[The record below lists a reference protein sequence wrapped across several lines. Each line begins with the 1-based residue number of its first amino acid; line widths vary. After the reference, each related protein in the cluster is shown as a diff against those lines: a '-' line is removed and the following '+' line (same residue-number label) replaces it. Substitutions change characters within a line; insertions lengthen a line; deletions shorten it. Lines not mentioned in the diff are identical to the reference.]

1 MRYKKVSRMAH
12 NQIISAPCAADVT
25 LAELLTAPPDRRSFF
40 EEMMLR
46 EQVMGLLGLKGK
58 EVGEAM
64 EHVTDWQLGH
74 PSGTSA
80 ECQEW
85 LRAKYEKSPEH

>member
-1 MRYKKVSRMAH
+1 
-12 NQIISAPCAADVT
+12 
-25 LAELLTAPPDRRSFF
+25 
-40 EEMMLR
+40 
-46 EQVMGLLGLKGK
+46 MGLLGLKGK